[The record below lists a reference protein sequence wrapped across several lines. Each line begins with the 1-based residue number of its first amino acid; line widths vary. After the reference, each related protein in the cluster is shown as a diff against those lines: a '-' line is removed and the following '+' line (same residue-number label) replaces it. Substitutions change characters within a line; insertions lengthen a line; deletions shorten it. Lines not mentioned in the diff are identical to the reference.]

1 MGNIPEPRT
10 KIWVSRDRTVQI
22 HEFEPVKLSAGVQQA
37 YEGLRTGKEISGWMR
52 EMESV
57 VLDSLDRQEA
67 VERLRKTPIKPE
79 PVTPKTVSV
88 PKKVEQK
95 NLNNVKKT
103 EEGWIPT
110 KNPNIEMK
118 KASDGG
124 LDFHDI
130 KTGET
135 WHKNPKNSPK

>member
-1 MGNIPEPRT
+1 MDEKIKNIIDERMEVWGYL
-10 KIWVSRDRTVQI
+10 KSR
-22 HEFEPVKLSAGVQQA
+22 
-37 YEGLRTGKEISGWMR
+37 YTGKMEEMLVIYQETCKAIISENINTAKDNRMGIIR
-52 EMESV
+52 E
-57 VLDSLDRQEA
+57 
-67 VERLRKTPIKPE
+67 ERKGIPI
-79 PVTPKTVSV
+79 VSKTVPV

-103 EEGWIPT
+103 EEGWTLT

-135 WHKNPKNSPK
+135 WHKNPKKT